1 MAIIKQNSPVLFF
14 YNNSKKWLMN
24 ISKKES
30 LHTHIGV
37 LKHADAIGK
46 EYGSRLMTNKDKY
59 VYLLEPTMYD
69 YIMKIQHGT
78 QIVYPKDL
86 GYIAA
91 RAGIQDGQKIL
102 EIGTGSGS
110 MTSFVA
116 SIVKPRG
123 HVYTFDV
130 DEKFM
135 KIAEK
140 NIRRSGLS
148 KYVTQ
153 TNLDLKTSKEIPV
166 TEMDVAL
173 IDLGDPWVVLPK
185 VRQMLKGSGCI
196 FAICPTMNQ
205 LEKLTIAL
213 IENEFTDIESTEHII
228 RTIAAREGKTRHSFQ
243 GIGHTTYL
251 CFARKAFFGRTA
263 KTIAKTIAKTTAKT
277 TKAKTTKAKT
287 TKAKTTKAKTTKA
300 KTTKAKT
307 TKAKTTKAKTIK
319 KSTKN

>member
-263 KTIAKTIAKTTAKT
+263 KTP
-277 TKAKTTKAKT
+277 KAKTPKAKT
-287 TKAKTTKAKTTKA
+287 PKAKTPKAKTPKA
-300 KTTKAKT
+300 KTPKAKT
-307 TKAKTTKAKTIK
+307 PKAKTPKAKTPKAKTLK